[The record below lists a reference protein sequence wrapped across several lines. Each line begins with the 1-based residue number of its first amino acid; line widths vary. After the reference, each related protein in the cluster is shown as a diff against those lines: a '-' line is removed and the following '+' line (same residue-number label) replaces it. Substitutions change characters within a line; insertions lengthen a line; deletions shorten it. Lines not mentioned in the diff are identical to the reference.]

1 MTGPQRQQT
10 VDSALACYYAGDP
23 DRRPRCTAAATV
35 RVGAVVL
42 CASCNAARSSLG
54 KGQRQVPLPAGPEL
68 DVLGWVASAH
78 QQARPAEATLAT
90 AVTGARQTGASWTA
104 IGAQLGLSRQGA
116 QQRFARIRR

>member
-1 MTGPQRQQT
+1 MTGAERQHS
-10 VDSALACYYAGDP
+10 VDSPLACYYAGDP

-78 QQARPAEATLAT
+78 QQARPPDS
-90 AVTGARQTGASWTA
+90 TGRVNAKPARVGPYRINHACRPGSVRNRSR
-104 IGAQLGLSRQGA
+104 LSKA
-116 QQRFARIRR
+116 